1 MGMDLK
7 NLALHGPMRSG
18 LKLVKRSLAKQRG
31 GDDVTVASMRTSSW
45 EDETVLSSPRASTIG
60 EISEASEAPSLTN
73 MMLNDFLESGIDTL
87 LDEGVSL
94 SLIADD
100 DKGIHIDKEFLN
112 FHFTMNFKGPSNL
125 ENIARW
131 VLEARARSRGSLE
144 EWARLRLE
152 RIQNEGTDLPPEA
165 GPGEVASRLI
175 RTITGGDLLRHVSG
189 SDRETGSDVS
199 DLSDREWEARSS
211 VFPREEFTSSGS
223 DGSPTVFLE
232 VKKRSPCNKRVNM
245 GSLDRIEFCKECVKD
260 NPTDG
265 TFLTW
270 ERKKMFRKVTTEYS
284 GCYWDPDKRQ
294 CRMNQRDT
302 PVEDSDNAAT
312 TLEACETMYME
323 DDTVVEEG
331 DDTVV
336 EEGDDTVVEETE
348 DTVVEEEE
356 EETPLSNIA
365 FDSQNHNAIRAV
377 SLARNSRECAYKFIR
392 RAAAR
397 GT

>member
-18 LKLVKRSLAKQRG
+18 LKLVKRSLAKHRG

-265 TFLTW
+265 TWCSLSSFAYSQHSFMSLTQLSHT
-270 ERKKMFRKVTTEYS
+270 FTY
-284 GCYWDPDKRQ
+284 
-294 CRMNQRDT
+294 NN
-302 PVEDSDNAAT
+302 NAT
-312 TLEACETMYME
+312 RTQ
-323 DDTVVEEG
+323 VR
-331 DDTVV
+331 
-336 EEGDDTVVEETE
+336 
-348 DTVVEEEE
+348 
-356 EETPLSNIA
+356 S
-365 FDSQNHNAIRAV
+365 
-377 SLARNSRECAYKFIR
+377 
-392 RAAAR
+392 
-397 GT
+397 